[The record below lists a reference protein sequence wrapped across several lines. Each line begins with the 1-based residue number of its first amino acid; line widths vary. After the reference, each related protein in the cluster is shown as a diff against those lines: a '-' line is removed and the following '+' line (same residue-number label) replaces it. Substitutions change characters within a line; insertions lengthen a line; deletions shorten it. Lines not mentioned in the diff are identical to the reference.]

1 MAATRTP
8 VALRDPE
15 FRGLWTAQTLSRV
28 GDQLARVALIVLV
41 FQSTGSAAAASA
53 AYAVTMVP
61 WLIGGPLL
69 GWLGDRYPR
78 RAVMISCDLASA
90 GLIAAMAVPGQP
102 LPALYV
108 LLFAATLLAGP
119 FGAARSALVRD
130 VFPDDDRYAAATALT
145 SVTGQFAQVAGFA
158 GGGLLAGLTTPR
170 QALLLD
176 AATFVV
182 SAILVRLTVT
192 RRPAP
197 RGPAGAAL
205 PSRAMTAGVRLVF
218 GDSRLRRLTSYA
230 WLASLHTV
238 PAGVVAPYV
247 ADLGG
252 GSAGVGLLL
261 ASVAF
266 GTALSMIVVSRW
278 VPAER
283 RLRLMEPLALLA
295 GAPLVLCAFHPG
307 LVLTAAIWAL
317 AGAGSG
323 YQLAAN
329 VAFVRAVPDAHRA
342 QAFGV
347 VAAGLVA
354 GQGFGVLAAGA
365 LASVLAPALVVAVA
379 GTLAALLALLLWAN
393 AEPDRRPRRP
403 SRDDVRASRV
413 R

>member
-1 MAATRTP
+1 MPANRTP
-8 VALRDPE
+8 AALRDPE
-15 FRGLWTAQTLSRV
+15 FRGLWAAQTLSRV

-41 FQSTGSAAAASA
+41 FQTTGSATAAAA

-78 RAVMISCDLASA
+78 RTVMIVCDLAGA
-90 GLIAAMAVPGQP
+90 GLIAVMAVPGQP

-119 FGAARSALVRD
+119 FGAARAALVRD

-145 SVTGQFAQVAGFA
+145 AVTGQFAQVAGFA
-158 GGGLLAGLTTPR
+158 AGGFLAALTTPR

-182 SAILVRLTVT
+182 SAVVVRLTVT

-197 RGPAGAAL
+197 PAPAVAARR
-205 PSRAMTAGVRLVF
+205 SRVWTTGSRVVF
-218 GDSRLRRLTSYA
+218 GDPRLRRLTFFA
-230 WLASLHTV
+230 WLASLHSV

-252 GSAGVGLLL
+252 GSAGVGFLL

-278 VPAER
+278 VPADR

-295 GAPLVLCAFHPG
+295 GAPLMLCAIHPG
-307 LVLTAAIWAL
+307 LVLTAVIWAL
-317 AGAGSG
+317 AGGGSG

-329 VAFVRAVPDAHRA
+329 VAFVRSVPDAHRA

-347 VAAGLVA
+347 VSAGLVA
-354 GQGFGVLAAGA
+354 GQGLGILAAGA
-365 LASVLAPALVVAVA
+365 LAVVLGPAPVVAVA
-379 GTLAALLALLLWAN
+379 GALATVLALLLWAG
-393 AEPDRRPRRP
+393 AEHASRP
-403 SRDDVRASRV
+403 SASGPMDARV
-413 R
+413 